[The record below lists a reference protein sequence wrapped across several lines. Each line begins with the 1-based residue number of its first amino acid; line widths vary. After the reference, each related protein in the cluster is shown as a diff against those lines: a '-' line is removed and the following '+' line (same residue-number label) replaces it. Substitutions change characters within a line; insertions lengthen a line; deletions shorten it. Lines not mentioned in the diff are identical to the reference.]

1 MAKSVVNASC
11 VYEIRP
17 TIYVSHGLIA
27 DSWRL
32 VIQDDRRKEYVA
44 NIVAVDLTENKAKE
58 IAAALGLKIY
68 VY

>member
-17 TIYVSHGLIA
+17 TIYISHGLIS

-32 VIQDDRRKEYVA
+32 VIQDDRRKNYVA
-44 NIVAVDLTENKAKE
+44 DLVAIDLTETRAKE
-58 IAAALGLKIY
+58 IAEQLRIKIY